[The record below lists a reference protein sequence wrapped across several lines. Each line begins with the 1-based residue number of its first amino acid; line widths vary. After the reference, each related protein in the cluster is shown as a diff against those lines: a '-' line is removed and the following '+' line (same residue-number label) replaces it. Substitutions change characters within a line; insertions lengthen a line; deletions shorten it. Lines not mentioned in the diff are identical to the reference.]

1 MKTNI
6 RKFPAVLLLAVL
18 CLTVFPISAMAAGVA
33 EVKIPVSVELSG
45 EKPSPDETYTII
57 LQGEDEAPMP
67 EENTITV
74 TGAGKA
80 EFPAVEYSVP
90 GVYTYSVS
98 QQPGKLENGHYDNT
112 VYYVKVT
119 VTNGESG
126 DLEAVVAAHTDAQ
139 MNSEKQDIGFVNS
152 YDPVDTP
159 TPAPENTPTPLPE
172 KTPTAMPTRTPAAT
186 ITNTPIKPD
195 SNPPASGT
203 SSYTGTS
210 SYAGNTGSS
219 HVKAMPKT
227 GDNTNLA
234 KWIAVI
240 CVSGCVVLLAAVFV
254 RRKKKTDK

>member
-119 VTNGESG
+119 VTLCEFLRSCGYADTCTGKYTDTTSG
-126 DLEAVVAAHTDAQ
+126 K
-139 MNSEKQDIGFVNS
+139 NSDCSADQNS
-152 YDPVDTP
+152 GSDHNEH
-159 TPAPENTPTPLPE
+159 AG
-172 KTPTAMPTRTPAAT
+172 KT
-186 ITNTPIKPD
+186 
-195 SNPPASGT
+195 
-203 SSYTGTS
+203 
-210 SYAGNTGSS
+210 
-219 HVKAMPKT
+219 
-227 GDNTNLA
+227 
-234 KWIAVI
+234 
-240 CVSGCVVLLAAVFV
+240 
-254 RRKKKTDK
+254 

>member
-67 EENTITV
+67 EENTITI

-80 EFPAVEYSVP
+80 EFPAVEYAVP

-152 YDPVDTP
+152 CFSLFICASVCADEQRETGYRLCEFLRSCGYADTC
-159 TPAPENTPTPLPE
+159 TGKYTDTTSGKNSDCSADQNSGSDHNEHAG
-172 KTPTAMPTRTPAAT
+172 KT
-186 ITNTPIKPD
+186 
-195 SNPPASGT
+195 
-203 SSYTGTS
+203 
-210 SYAGNTGSS
+210 
-219 HVKAMPKT
+219 
-227 GDNTNLA
+227 
-234 KWIAVI
+234 
-240 CVSGCVVLLAAVFV
+240 
-254 RRKKKTDK
+254 

>member
-67 EENTITV
+67 EENILTV
-74 TGAGKA
+74 TGEGKA
-80 EFPAVEYSVP
+80 EFSPVEYSVP
-90 GVYTYSVS
+90 GVYTYRVS
-98 QQPGKLENGHYDNT
+98 QQPGNLENGHYDST

-139 MNSEKQDIGFVNS
+139 MNSEKQDISFVNS
-152 YDPVDTP
+152 YDPVETP
-159 TPAPENTPTPLPE
+159 TPVPENTPTPLPT
-172 KTPTAMPTRTPAAT
+172 KTPTAVPTSTPAAT
-186 ITNTPIKPD
+186 ITNTPVKPD

-203 SSYTGTS
+203 ISNTGT
-210 SYAGNTGSS
+210 TGSS
-219 HVKAMPKT
+219 HVKSMPKT
-227 GDNTNLA
+227 GDNTNIA
-234 KWIAVI
+234 KWIAAI
-240 CVSGCVVLLAAVFV
+240 CISGCAVLFIAVFV
-254 RRKKKTDK
+254 RKKQKTDK

>member
-67 EENTITV
+67 EENTITI

-80 EFPAVEYSVP
+80 EFPAVEYAVP

-119 VTNGESG
+119 VTNGES
-126 DLEAVVAAHTDAQ
+126 LSLIH
-139 MNSEKQDIGFVNS
+139 I
-152 YDPVDTP
+152 
-159 TPAPENTPTPLPE
+159 
-172 KTPTAMPTRTPAAT
+172 
-186 ITNTPIKPD
+186 
-195 SNPPASGT
+195 
-203 SSYTGTS
+203 
-210 SYAGNTGSS
+210 
-219 HVKAMPKT
+219 
-227 GDNTNLA
+227 
-234 KWIAVI
+234 
-240 CVSGCVVLLAAVFV
+240 
-254 RRKKKTDK
+254 

>member
-67 EENTITV
+67 EENTITI

-80 EFPAVEYSVP
+80 EFPAVEYAVP

-152 YDPVDTP
+152 YCGYADTC
-159 TPAPENTPTPLPE
+159 TGKYTDTTSGKNSDCSADQNSGSDHNEHAD
-172 KTPTAMPTRTPAAT
+172 KT
-186 ITNTPIKPD
+186 
-195 SNPPASGT
+195 
-203 SSYTGTS
+203 
-210 SYAGNTGSS
+210 
-219 HVKAMPKT
+219 
-227 GDNTNLA
+227 
-234 KWIAVI
+234 
-240 CVSGCVVLLAAVFV
+240 
-254 RRKKKTDK
+254 

>member
-67 EENTITV
+67 EENTITI

-80 EFPAVEYSVP
+80 EFPAVEYAVP

-126 DLEAVVAAHTDAQ
+126 DLEAVVVAHTDAQ

-159 TPAPENTPTPLPE
+159 TPVPENT
-172 KTPTAMPTRTPAAT
+172 AT

-227 GDNTNLA
+227 GDNTNIA

>member
-1 MKTNI
+1 
-6 RKFPAVLLLAVL
+6 
-18 CLTVFPISAMAAGVA
+18 MAAGVA

-139 MNSEKQDIGFVNS
+139 MNSEKQEYRLCEFLRSCG
-152 YDPVDTP
+152 YADTC
-159 TPAPENTPTPLPE
+159 TGKYTDTTSGKNLRLQ
-172 KTPTAMPTRTPAAT
+172 MPTRTPAAT
-186 ITNTPIKPD
+186 ITNTPVKPD

-203 SSYTGTS
+203 SSYT
-210 SYAGNTGSS
+210 GNTGSS

-227 GDNTNLA
+227 GDNTNIA

-254 RRKKKTDK
+254 REKENG

>member
-98 QQPGKLENGHYDNT
+98 QQPGKLEINEQ
-112 VYYVKVT
+112 K
-119 VTNGESG
+119 
-126 DLEAVVAAHTDAQ
+126 
-139 MNSEKQDIGFVNS
+139 
-152 YDPVDTP
+152 
-159 TPAPENTPTPLPE
+159 
-172 KTPTAMPTRTPAAT
+172 
-186 ITNTPIKPD
+186 
-195 SNPPASGT
+195 
-203 SSYTGTS
+203 
-210 SYAGNTGSS
+210 
-219 HVKAMPKT
+219 
-227 GDNTNLA
+227 
-234 KWIAVI
+234 
-240 CVSGCVVLLAAVFV
+240 
-254 RRKKKTDK
+254 RRKHLQKKRRTMESWKTDIMTIPFIM

>member
-67 EENTITV
+67 EENILTV

-80 EFPAVEYSVP
+80 EFPAVSYSVP
-90 GVYTYSVS
+90 GVYCYTVS
-98 QQPGKLENGHYDNT
+98 QQPGSLKKGHYDST

-119 VTNGESG
+119 VTNGDSG
-126 DLEAVVAAHTDAQ
+126 ELEAVVAAHTDAQ
-139 MNSEKQDIGFVNS
+139 MVSEKQDITFVNT
-152 YDPVDTP
+152 YDPADTP
-159 TPAPENTPTPLPE
+159 TPTPENTPTPSPTY
-172 KTPTAMPTRTPAAT
+172 TPTSTPA
-186 ITNTPIKPD
+186 TPVTTTPD
-195 SNPPASGT
+195 KTGSNPTASGT
-203 SSYTGTS
+203 SS
-210 SYAGNTGSS
+210 S
-219 HVKAMPKT
+219 HVKSMPKT
-227 GDNTNLA
+227 GDNTNIG

-240 CVSGCVVLLAAVFV
+240 CVSGCAVLLIIGFA
-254 RRKKKTDK
+254 RKKQKTDKK

>member
-18 CLTVFPISAMAAGVA
+18 CLTVFPISAVAAGVA

-126 DLEAVVAAHTDAQ
+126 DLEAVVAAHTDA
-139 MNSEKQDIGFVNS
+139 
-152 YDPVDTP
+152 
-159 TPAPENTPTPLPE
+159 
-172 KTPTAMPTRTPAAT
+172 
-186 ITNTPIKPD
+186 
-195 SNPPASGT
+195 
-203 SSYTGTS
+203 
-210 SYAGNTGSS
+210 
-219 HVKAMPKT
+219 
-227 GDNTNLA
+227 
-234 KWIAVI
+234 
-240 CVSGCVVLLAAVFV
+240 
-254 RRKKKTDK
+254 

>member
-67 EENTITV
+67 EENILTV

-80 EFPAVEYSVP
+80 EFPAVSYSVP
-90 GVYTYSVS
+90 GVYCYTVS
-98 QQPGKLENGHYDNT
+98 QQPGSLKKGHYDST

-119 VTNGESG
+119 VTNGDSG
-126 DLEAVVAAHTDAQ
+126 ELEAVVAAHTDAQ
-139 MNSEKQDIGFVNS
+139 MVSEKQDITFVNT
-152 YDPVDTP
+152 YDPADTP
-159 TPAPENTPTPLPE
+159 TPTPETPVTTTPD
-172 KTPTAMPTRTPAAT
+172 KTG
-186 ITNTPIKPD
+186 
-195 SNPPASGT
+195 SNPTASGT
-203 SSYTGTS
+203 SS
-210 SYAGNTGSS
+210 S
-219 HVKAMPKT
+219 HVKSMPKT
-227 GDNTNLA
+227 GDNTNIG

-240 CVSGCVVLLAAVFV
+240 CVSGCAVLLIIGFA
-254 RRKKKTDK
+254 RKKQKTDKK